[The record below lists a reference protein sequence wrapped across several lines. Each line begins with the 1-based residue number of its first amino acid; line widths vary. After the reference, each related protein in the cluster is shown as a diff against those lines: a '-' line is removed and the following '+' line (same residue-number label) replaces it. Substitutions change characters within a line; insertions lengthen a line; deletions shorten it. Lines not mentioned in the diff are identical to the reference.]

1 MAELNEEDAE
11 RLASRLAMMVS
22 EEGEAANAGRALSQM
37 ARRLGLTGGELK
49 EMFLS
54 GAAGGRPAR
63 GETAFTGAP
72 RDEVERLEQEI
83 AMLRKGLRMLEATQR
98 DLLMER
104 DALAAELEDYRGRTE
119 SARNSSRLRA
129 VAAGVILLALAGAAS
144 VGFLMAVG
152 DATAPQIAVT
162 PAPPIASTPSMLG
175 QRMAPLPPP
184 TLGAGQGAASG
195 AGSAADYGAVTRRV
209 GVVKNGRA
217 VVYRVP
223 DRGAPAVATLQS
235 GMPIVVRRVFYNLQ
249 TQWAEVEVG
258 SSVGY
263 VLMTDVDV
271 S

>member
-1 MAELNEEDAE
+1 M
-11 RLASRLAMMVS
+11 RL
-22 EEGEAANAGRALSQM
+22 Q
-37 ARRLGLTGGELK
+37 
-49 EMFLS
+49 
-54 GAAGGRPAR
+54 
-63 GETAFTGAP
+63 
-72 RDEVERLEQEI
+72 
-83 AMLRKGLRMLEATQR
+83 
-98 DLLMER
+98 
-104 DALAAELEDYRGRTE
+104 
-119 SARNSSRLRA
+119 SRLRA

-152 DATAPQIAVT
+152 DATQPAVVAT
-162 PAPPIASTPSMLG
+162 PAPPMVSVPPMLG
-175 QRMAPLPPP
+175 QRTPTQAP
-184 TLGAGQGAASG
+184 TLGQGQAAAPGAAS
-195 AGSAADYGAVTRRV
+195 SQDYGAVTRRV

>member
-11 RLASRLAMMVS
+11 RLASRLALMVS
-22 EEGEAANAGRALSQM
+22 EDGEAAHAGRARSQR
-37 ARRLGLTGGELK
+37 ARPLGLPGGDLK
-49 EMFLS
+49 EMLLS
-54 GAAGGRPAR
+54 GATAGGRPAR
-63 GETAFTGAP
+63 GETSFTGAP
-72 RDEVERLEQEI
+72 RDEVERFEQEI
-83 AMLRKGLRMLEATQR
+83 AMLRKGLRMLEANLR
-98 DLLMER
+98 DVVMER
-104 DALAAELEDYRGRTE
+104 DALASELEDYRGRTE
-119 SARNSSRLRA
+119 NARNSSRLRA

-152 DATAPQIAVT
+152 DATQPQIVVT
-162 PAPPIASTPSMLG
+162 PAPPMVSVPSMLG
-175 QRMAPLPPP
+175 QRTPAPAP
-184 TLGAGQGAASG
+184 TLGAGQGAAS
-195 AGSAADYGAVTRRV
+195 ASSAPDYGAVTRRV